1 VVMTITSTAPVYSSQ
16 ARPWQSPPFSRSL
29 PIAFAALFGVVLLRR
44 RSLSGAL
51 GGALV
56 LVASVV
62 IFGVIGCGGG
72 GKSTATPSPVL
83 ITPGTSGQFSF
94 GVGAQGS
101 DAGAIVQEGATV
113 TATIQ

>member
-16 ARPWQSPPFSRSL
+16 ARPWQSPPFSRGL

-62 IFGVIGCGGG
+62 LFGVIGC

-94 GVGAQGS
+94 YVEAQGS

>member
-16 ARPWQSPPFSRSL
+16 ARPWQSPPFSRGL

-56 LVASVV
+56 LSRHRSISPSLPGRDRVESFSALPASVWLER
-62 IFGVIGCGGG
+62 G
-72 GKSTATPSPVL
+72 L
-83 ITPGTSGQFSF
+83 
-94 GVGAQGS
+94 
-101 DAGAIVQEGATV
+101 D
-113 TATIQ
+113 